1 MNKPKLI
8 VGIALI
14 VLSVI
19 LLGLVIVS
27 VGMNMAHSGPIAG
40 KINSYKPPFYGHGL
54 WMVAFILLSAAFF
67 LSGLVLVSAGRKH

>member
-8 VGIALI
+8 VGVALI

-27 VGMNMAHSGPIAG
+27 VGANMAHSGPIAG

-54 WMVAFILLSAAFF
+54 WMVVCIILSGASF
-67 LSGLVLVSAGRKH
+67 LGGLVLVSVSRKN